1 MNIRQ
6 WLSPVFAALLLAAM
20 PAFAQDSTAEP
31 LTLEP
36 YTDLGGA
43 LTLDMPQGWTISAS
57 AAPAD
62 NDQFLA
68 FTQLVSSRAVETKI
82 IAGALSALVPGEV
95 AMLIVSGDLQTS
107 FNLLPGTPDSML
119 QGLGVTE
126 GEALDN
132 LHSFTLD
139 GHAAAETHRTVDGRS
154 EYVLMVETG
163 DGQHVWLTM
172 FNYPTDMDAWVE
184 TAHQI
189 AASVQ
194 VDSAALATLPPAT
207 QEPQPDSYHEV
218 LIGSNGAYVDF
229 TFPSEWQFQRLTLN
243 TLVLGNTAQA
253 ATASYL
259 TPLESGEMQVYM
271 SLDTADIMFGGLD
284 IPLENAVS
292 DVLRAISYFA
302 PDDVLF
308 DDITD
313 TTFNGYPA
321 ARAEIYN
328 GFMNGTMYLVRFDA
342 DTFMNI
348 QLTTAI
354 DEREQAEAIMLELL
368 SGITFT
374 PGVELP
380 PLATEEP
387 TAEATQEP

>member
-1 MNIRQ
+1 MSIRQ
-6 WLSPVFAALLLAAM
+6 CLSLLTAALLLAAI
-20 PAFAQDSTAEP
+20 PAFAQDSTTEP
-31 LTLEP
+31 PTLEP

-43 LTLDMPQGWTISAS
+43 LTLDVPQGWTVSAS

-62 NDQFLA
+62 NEQFLA
-68 FTQLVSSRAVETKI
+68 FTQIVSSRAVETKI

-95 AMLIVSGDLQTS
+95 AMLVVAGDLETS
-107 FNLLPGTPDSML
+107 FNLLPGAPDAML

-126 GEALDN
+126 GEALEN
-132 LHSFTLD
+132 LHTFTLGD
-139 GHAAAETHRTVDGRS
+139 RAAAETRRTVDGRS
-154 EYVLMVETG
+154 EYVLMVEAG
-163 DGQHVWLTM
+163 EGEHVWLTM
-172 FNYPTDMDAWVE
+172 FTYPTDTDAWVE
-184 TAHQI
+184 TAHQV

-207 QEPQPDSYHEV
+207 QEPAPEAYNEV

-243 TLVLGNTAQA
+243 TLVLGNTSQA

-259 TPLESGEMQVYM
+259 TPLESGEMQIYM

-292 DVLRAISYFA
+292 DVLRAITYFA

-308 DDITD
+308 GDITD
-313 TTFNGYPA
+313 TTFNGFPA

-354 DEREQAEAIMLELL
+354 DERDLAEPIMLELL
-368 SGITFT
+368 ADMTFI
-374 PGVELP
+374 PGVPLP
-380 PLATEEP
+380 ALATEEP